1 MLIADGDETN
11 NGLRVPELLVN
22 IARFLK

>member
-1 MLIADGDETN
+1 MLIADGDKTN

-22 IARFLK
+22 IAQFLK